1 MAGTAMGRRIFLI
14 ILLTPIVVAL
24 SGLLWLHSALPPV
37 AYSRIVQ
44 GLTAPVRIARD
55 AIGVPTI
62 VATNDLDAAFAL
74 GYVHAEDRL
83 FQMDA
88 QRRYAS
94 GRLAEW
100 FGSRVLETDKM
111 MRTLGLARAAE
122 RQLSELSD
130 ELQGALR
137 SYAAGVNA
145 FIADRRWALPPE
157 YYLLRA
163 RPEPWRAADVL
174 IWGKLMAWELA
185 ANYRG
190 ELVRAK
196 LLEHVKPEDL
206 PILYPRYPKE
216 GPVVLGAMAPI
227 YRSLPLDA
235 LLFLTPTF
243 EDPLRA
249 SNNWVVSGNRSASGK
264 PILANDPHLGL
275 EVPGVWYLVHIATPA
290 HKIEGGTM
298 PGAPIVLVGHNERIA
313 WGLTNTGS
321 DVSDLF
327 VEKLDPDDPGKYVTP
342 DGSVPFRSRMETIL
356 VKDAPTVQI
365 TVRETRHGPVISD
378 LASAAQQVVQPG
390 FAIALQASY
399 LMDGDSTPQAL
410 WEMNRAVDWDSFQ
423 RALAKFGA
431 PEQNVIYADVDG
443 HIGYLSPARVPT
455 RASGDGWLPSPGWTG
470 EFDWTGWVPADAM
483 PRYFDPPTGRIVT
496 ANNKPVPDNFP
507 YFLGRDWD
515 APYRAQRIAALIEQ
529 RPQQSLDSMAAIQ
542 RDIVSPM
549 ADRLLPLM
557 LKTPVTTH
565 QAQAAIDRL
574 RDWDRRMDKDK
585 AEPLIFT
592 AWLRDFNRVVFA
604 NRLGTAFDDYWSL
617 HPDAIVGVLTVH
629 QDWCD
634 DRILTV
640 PKTCAEQL
648 SAALL
653 LALDELTAA
662 YGPDMNEWRWGR
674 AHVAE
679 FSHRLFAEVPVVG
692 HYLDTSI
699 RADGGQDTINRGGF
713 LVRSPTR
720 PYQDTLAPGLR
731 MIVDM
736 ADPDRA
742 RYMIVPGE
750 AGNPLSEH
758 YADLVRPWRDGYML
772 MIDTRNPV
780 ATEML
785 SPP

>member
-1 MAGTAMGRRIFLI
+1 MGRRIFLI
-14 ILLTPIVVAL
+14 ILLAPIVGAL

-37 AYSRIVQ
+37 AYSRTVQ

-100 FGSRVLETDKM
+100 FGGRVLESDKM

-122 RQLSELSD
+122 RQLAELSD
-130 ELQGALR
+130 ELQAVLR

-157 YYLLRA
+157 YYLLRV
-163 RPEPWRAADVL
+163 RPEPWRAVDTL
-174 IWGKLMAWELA
+174 IWGKLMAWQLA
-185 ANYRG
+185 GNYRG
-190 ELVRAK
+190 ELVRAR

-206 PILYPRYPKE
+206 PILYPGYPKE
-216 GPVVLGAMAPI
+216 GPVILGDMAPI

-235 LLFLTPTF
+235 LQTLTPVV
-243 EDPLRA
+243 EDPVRA

-264 PILANDPHLGL
+264 PMLANDPHLGL
-275 EVPGVWYLVHIATPA
+275 DVPGVWYLVHVATPA
-290 HKIEGGTM
+290 HKLEGGTM
-298 PGAPIVLVGHNERIA
+298 AGAPLVLVGHNERIA

-327 VEKLDPDDPGKYVTP
+327 VEKVDPDDPSKYVTP
-342 DGSVPFRSRMETIL
+342 DGSAPFKSRTETIL
-356 VKDAPTVQI
+356 VKDAPPVQI

-378 LASAAQQVVQPG
+378 LASAAQQAMQPG
-390 FAIALQASY
+390 FVLALQASY

-410 WEMNRAVDWDSFQ
+410 WEMNRAVDWESFQ

-470 EFDWTGWVPADAM
+470 EFDWTGWVPTDAM
-483 PRYFDPPTGRIVT
+483 PRSFDPPNGRIVT

-515 APYRAQRIAALIEQ
+515 EPYRAQRIAALIEQ
-529 RPQQSLDSMAAIQ
+529 RPQQSLSSMAAIQ
-542 RDIVSPM
+542 RDTFSPM
-549 ADRLLPLM
+549 AERLLPLM
-557 LKTPVTTH
+557 LKTPVTTP
-565 QAQAAIDRL
+565 QAQAAIERL
-574 RDWDRRMDKDK
+574 RDWDRRMDKEK
-585 AEPLIFT
+585 AEPLIFS

-617 HPDAIVGVLTVH
+617 RPDAIAGVLTAH

-648 SAALL
+648 STALL
-653 LALDELTAA
+653 LALEELTAA

-674 AHVAE
+674 AHIAE
-679 FSHRLFAEVPVVG
+679 FSHRLFAEVPGVG
-692 HYLDTSI
+692 RYLDTSI
-699 RADGGQDTINRGGF
+699 PADGGQDTINRGGF

-772 MIDTRNPV
+772 MIDTRNAV